1 MSIFS
6 NYKSDGLEKAQ
17 DRVGGFSLLDS
28 DIYQMTIKAFY
39 ATESKSGATGAV
51 LIGTLDNGREYR
63 ETFWVSDKE
72 KKNYWVGKDGKHNP
86 LPGFTLA
93 NDVCLVGCEKPLCE
107 VDMEDKVI
115 AIYDPEAKKEVPT
128 SVPVVTALIGKKIAV
143 AIGLERHNKTEKQG
157 DKYVETSEEVERNA
171 IHKVFHPEL
180 KVTVVEA
187 EEGKEATFWD
197 KWLNQ
202 WKGKKFDRR
211 KNKGGEAKEGRPQKT
226 ESASAPKK
234 SLFGNK

>member
-28 DIYQMTIKAFY
+28 NIYTMTIKAFY

-51 LIGTLDNGREYR
+51 LIGTLEGGREYR

-93 NDVCLVGCEKPLCE
+93 NDVCLIGLEQPLCE
-107 VDMEDKVI
+107 AEMEDKVI

-128 SVPVVTALIGKKIAV
+128 NVPVVTGLIGKKIAV
-143 AIGLERHNKTEKQG
+143 AIGLETHNKTEKQG
-157 DKYVETSEEVERNA
+157 DKYVETSETVERNA

-180 KVTVVEA
+180 KLTVVEA
-187 EEGKEATFWD
+187 QDGRQPEFWD
-197 KWLNQ
+197 KWLKQ
-202 WKGKKFDRR
+202 WQGKKFDRR
-211 KNKGGEAKEGRPQKT
+211 KNKSEGTNGRPQKT
-226 ESASAPKK
+226 EAPAPAPKK